1 MHLHQ
6 GNICTKLHSS
16 YLSVNQSVINRS
28 NRIINFCLR
37 DKLEFCVAAIIRRQR
52 WQFGMVHTTACAKP
66 RDAVVQSFLL
76 RHRTKGP
83 FISIMCHRRAQTGL
97 LVQNQFSNKLIS
109 YSFGSL
115 CICNQLSHESVL
127 RRNIE
132 GHFWCFSAAPRLC
145 FVLDRNV
152 GNISYLW
159 NETLSLGGRQ
169 KNLFFVGFSEQLHS
183 YEPAHSYCL
192 NCLYTQSV
200 L

>member
-1 MHLHQ
+1 MAVWYTPQHAQNPETPLFNSILPPAASH
-6 GNICTKLHSS
+6 K
-16 YLSVNQSVINRS
+16 RS
-28 NRIINFCLR
+28 IHHIMF
-37 DKLEFCVAAIIRRQR
+37 
-52 WQFGMVHTTACAKP
+52 
-66 RDAVVQSFLL
+66 
-76 RHRTKGP
+76 
-83 FISIMCHRRAQTGL
+83 MCHRRAQTGL

-132 GHFWCFSAAPRLC
+132 GHFWCFSAPRLC

-159 NETLSLGGRQ
+159 KETLSLGGRQ

-192 NCLYTQSV
+192 NCILYREANKGLYV
-200 L
+200 VA